1 MALWGVQYFLQKVVG
16 GKLNSV
22 MSPCEGE
29 KILKSLRKLF
39 VKFLK
44 NVEHGEKVDN
54 TVESVERHC
63 CRKGR

>member
-29 KILKSLRKLF
+29 KILESLRKLF

-44 NVEHGEKVDN
+44 NVEYGEEMWIIRWKVWRD
-54 TVESVERHC
+54 TVAI
-63 CRKGR
+63 K